1 MKGSIRQKPWIYG
14 SMDMELTKLT
24 IYLNVWMKALK
35 MMKIYKLVDLKVM
48 ILLVEKCKGLEH
60 IWSERTGL
68 GFAHMKFKVIAG
80 RPYRN
85 GCLEPG
91 ENSACRLWKE

>member
-1 MKGSIRQKPWIYG
+1 MRKPRFLSQKLSYSANEGMKGSIRQKPWIYG

-60 IWSERTGL
+60 I
-68 GFAHMKFKVIAG
+68 
-80 RPYRN
+80 
-85 GCLEPG
+85 
-91 ENSACRLWKE
+91 